1 MLIDAISLLRVL
13 AELLSELLDGCEGL
27 DCETRGRDLLE
38 ESTDGGWT
46 LREKEHLLIGRTVV
60 QH

>member
-1 MLIDAISLLRVL
+1 MLVDTISLLRVL
-13 AELLSELLDGCEGL
+13 AKLLSELLDGREGL

-38 ESTDGGWT
+38 ESTDGGRT
-46 LREKEHLLIGRTVV
+46 LREKEHLLIGWTVV